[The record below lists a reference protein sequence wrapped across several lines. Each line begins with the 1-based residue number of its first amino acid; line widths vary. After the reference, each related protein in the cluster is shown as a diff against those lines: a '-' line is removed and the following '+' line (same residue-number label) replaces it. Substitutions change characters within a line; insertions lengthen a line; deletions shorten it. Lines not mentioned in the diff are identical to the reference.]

1 MANQWVWIPSGTL
14 RYIFYRYDLQNFFFK
29 WRLRQLVALVAK
41 GSTSVVA
48 PLVLNP
54 VMHYPYIWFFL
65 IHSYSTVMSSI
76 LSCNTYPDLKSARKL
91 HSNWK
96 IKTYSKVNLR
106 NENMI
111 YNTYLYQGN
120 WSTDDMCFLKEIVL
134 KFLSSIHHKTRS
146 WKRRVLLAGC
156 KVLTNGRRLK
166 SSPLIF
172 YEKRSLR
179 FIASGLQTSR
189 EVWVFVIYM
198 VISSWQRNVSS
209 TAREAKKGR
218 LDKFYDRW

>member
-1 MANQWVWIPSGTL
+1 
-14 RYIFYRYDLQNFFFK
+14 
-29 WRLRQLVALVAK
+29 
-41 GSTSVVA
+41 
-48 PLVLNP
+48 
-54 VMHYPYIWFFL
+54 
-65 IHSYSTVMSSI
+65 
-76 LSCNTYPDLKSARKL
+76 
-91 HSNWK
+91 
-96 IKTYSKVNLR
+96 
-106 NENMI
+106 MI

-166 SSPLIF
+166 SSPFIF

-189 EVWVFVIYM
+189 EVWVFEIYM
-198 VISSWQRNVSS
+198 VISPWQRNVLQLRVKQKKDVWINFMTDDNHVFGSLRS
-209 TAREAKKGR
+209 NQNARKILKR
-218 LDKFYDRW
+218 KYVLKQNVFC